1 MTAYSPDPRDLG
13 PEVQQAGPPVSRAE
27 SAADALARAAR
38 YSAWDGSQEMADL
51 DADEILRALA
61 DDVMAEGDLAEALRR
76 LMERGW
82 RTGDQTR
89 GDMAGLR
96 DLVDRLERRREQM
109 LERYQLNDVLG
120 DIRRELEE
128 IVAEE
133 RTGVERRLD
142 EASRTNDTGEASG
155 GGEAEAAEA
164 DPTTRPSARSEQ
176 DATDPAL
183 RNMLRDI
190 AARRLDQLDGLSP
203 DVGERIRGLQDYD
216 FLEPNARDRFEELVK
231 RLQGQVLDQFVQGMS
246 EAIRTM
252 SPEDLAANREMVRDL
267 NELIRER
274 IGGGDPDAT
283 EFLAKHG
290 QFFPGART
298 FDDIIDQLAQR
309 MAAMQ
314 SLMRS
319 MSPQQRAELQSMM
332 DALLRDDRLLV
343 DLAQLASNL
352 DLLLP
357 GGLGDRVPFG
367 GDEPLGLDGA
377 LAQINRLQAMDQ
389 LADALSDVESP
400 SDLAA
405 IDRDEVRDLLG
416 DDAARELDAL
426 DDLARRL
433 EEAGYLT
440 RDGERLELTPRGSRK
455 IGQKVLDDLF
465 ARLQRDAF
473 GGHRIDRGGR
483 GGERD
488 EATKPYE
495 FGDPFHLDLRGTL
508 FNALGREEN
517 APAARAATGDRRIHL
532 AASDFEV
539 HRTEQLTQTSTVLL
553 VDMSRS
559 MLLRGC
565 FLAAKKVAVALD
577 TLIRTQYPRDHLSV
591 IGFAYYAR
599 EIRPGALA
607 ELTWHGY
614 EYGTNLQHGLALARH
629 ILERNPAVNKEIVV
643 ITDGEPTAHFEN
655 GQVEFNYPPTRRTIQ
670 ETLREV
676 QRCTKEGITINTFML
691 ERSRALADFV
701 ALMTRMNRGRA
712 FYATPERLGEYVLVD
727 FVSRRTKKVS

>member
-1 MTAYSPDPRDLG
+1 MTGYSPDSRDL
-13 PEVQQAGPPVSRAE
+13 AGRIAPAPARGARDDPL
-27 SAADALARAAR
+27 AALARRAR
-38 YSAWDGSQEMADL
+38 FSRWDGSQQVPDL
-51 DADEILRALA
+51 GADEILDELSN
-61 DDVMAEGDLAEALRR
+61 DVMAEGDVAEALRR

-82 RTGDQTR
+82 RSGDPTR
-89 GDMAGLR
+89 PDLPGLQ
-96 DLVDRLERRREQM
+96 DLMDRLGRRREE
-109 LERYQLNDVLG
+109 LRERFDLGDVLG

-133 RTGVERRLD
+133 RAGVERRL
-142 EASRTNDTGEASG
+142 ERSSAGPTEPPA
-155 GGEAEAAEA
+155 GGERTAS
-164 DPTTRPSARSEQ
+164 DPGARS
-176 DATDPAL
+176 DGAGAPDPDL
-183 RNMLRDI
+183 QKMLRDV
-190 AARRLDQLDGLSP
+190 AAKRLDQLDALP
-203 DVGERIRGLQDYD
+203 RDVGERIRDLREYD
-216 FLEPNARDRFEELVK
+216 FLEPDARARFDELVE
-231 RLQGQVLDQFVQGMS
+231 RLGKQVLDQFVGGMS
-246 EAIRTM
+246 EAIQSMT
-252 SPEDLAANREMVRDL
+252 PDDLAANREMVRDL
-267 NELIRER
+267 NELIRQR
-274 IGGGDPDAT
+274 IGGRDPDVR

-290 QFFPGART
+290 QFFPGAQS

-319 MSPQQRAELQSMM
+319 MSPEQRAELQSMVE
-332 DALLRDDRLLV
+332 ALLRDDRLLL
-343 DLAQLASNL
+343 DLAELASNL

-357 GGLGDRVPFG
+357 GGLGDRVRFD
-367 GDEPLGLDGA
+367 GDEPLSLDRA
-377 LAQINRLQAMDQ
+377 LAQIARLQAMERLEDTLTDIDAPGD
-389 LADALSDVESP
+389 LAD
-400 SDLAA
+400 
-405 IDRDEVRDLLG
+405 IDRGQVRELLG
-416 DDAARELDAL
+416 DDAVRDLDAL

-440 RDGERLELTPRGSRK
+440 RDGDRLELTPRGSRK

-473 GGHRIDRGGR
+473 GGHRVDRGGR
-483 GGERD
+483 GGER
-488 EATKPYE
+488 EETTKPFE

-508 FNALGREEN
+508 TNALAREEN
-517 APAARAATGDRRIHL
+517 APARRGARGVRLTAD
-532 AASDFEV
+532 DFEV
-539 HRTEQLTQTSTVLL
+539 FRTEQMTRTATVLL

-607 ELTWHGY
+607 ELSWHGY
-614 EYGTNLQHGLALARH
+614 EYGTNLQHGLLLARR
-629 ILERNPAVNKEIVV
+629 ILAREASANKEIVV
-643 ITDGEPTAHFEN
+643 ITDGEPTAHFEG
-655 GQVEFNYPPTRRTIQ
+655 GQVEFSYPPTRRTIT

-691 ERSRALADFV
+691 ERSRALAEFV
-701 ALMTRMNRGRA
+701 AHMTKLNRGRA

-727 FVSRRTKKVS
+727 FVGRRSKRVS